1 MPMTPGWRVWL
12 GTVITGVA
20 GSVGSVYVSVRLAE
34 QNSADQIRAA
44 QAAASEQRRVT
55 CDLVA
60 RILAAYE
67 ENPPVSETGRN
78 VVDAWREQYRVIGC
92 PPRK

>member
-1 MPMTPGWRVWL
+1 MTPGWKVWGL
-12 GTVITGVA
+12 TVVTGA
-20 GSVGSVYVSVRLAE
+20 IGSVGGVYVSVELAE
-34 QNSADQIRAA
+34 RNSAAQLDAARAA
-44 QAAASEQRRVT
+44 AGAQRAAT

-67 ENPPVSETGRN
+67 EDPPVSETGRN
-78 VVDAWREQYRVIGC
+78 VVAAWREQYRVIGC